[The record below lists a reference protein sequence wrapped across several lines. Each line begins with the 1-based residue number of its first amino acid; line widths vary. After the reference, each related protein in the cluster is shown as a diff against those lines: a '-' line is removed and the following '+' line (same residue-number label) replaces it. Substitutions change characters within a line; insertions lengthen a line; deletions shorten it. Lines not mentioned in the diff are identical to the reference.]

1 MPKGSAVSV
10 GASRPLPYF
19 NPLVR
24 GSASIVA
31 DDPDTAQVKE
41 DPAIGSLE
49 GRIAAA
55 RKAEDE
61 RSGHR
66 RAQVDAARGTA
77 ANMASTM
84 IGYPLGGAIMGWVLD
99 NVFDTLPWLTIGVM
113 FFAFFCACVQVLR
126 TLNAPAAGLDAQ
138 QDQE

>member
-1 MPKGSAVSV
+1 MA
-10 GASRPLPYF
+10 
-19 NPLVR
+19 N
-24 GSASIVA
+24 
-31 DDPDTAQVKE
+31 DPENRIIEE
-41 DPAIGSLE
+41 DPAIDSLDN
-49 GRIAAA
+49 RIAAA

-66 RAQVDAARGTA
+66 RAPADSARGA
-77 ANMASTM
+77 AASIASTM

-126 TLNAPAAGLDAQ
+126 TLQAPAGGPAAQ
-138 QDQE
+138 KSQE